1 MRLDQILFNKF
12 FLMLKNYCQNIL
24 NKFLLN
30 LNFYINFFLMETF
43 SISLYYFFWKSAN
56 FSDSYWF
63 LYNNKL
69 QQYDVNLLK

>member
-1 MRLDQILFNKF
+1 MRFDQTLFNKF
-12 FLMLKNYCQNIL
+12 FLMLKNYLSTIFD
-24 NKFLLN
+24 KSFLN
-30 LNFYINFFLMETF
+30 LTFYINFFLMETF

-69 QQYDVNLLK
+69 QHYDVNLLK